1 MLLAEVA
8 ATSDAVAATRSR
20 LAKRAALADLLRR
33 AAPDGEAGLPGH
45 DVEIVVSYLAGELRQ
60 RRTGLGWASL
70 RSLPPPAGSPTLTV
84 EAVDATFEEMAALSG
99 SGSDTARSAAARAL
113 FAAATEREQSFL
125 RGLVAGDLRQ
135 GALDALVVDAV
146 AEAAGVPVDAVRRA
160 VMLRGAT
167 GPVARAALEA
177 PGPTAALTALAGFGL
192 EVGRPVRPMLAQS
205 APDVA
210 AAFDK
215 LGASPAADDPGHRV
229 SVDVKLDGIRIQ
241 VHRDGDAV
249 RVFTRSLDD
258 ITPRVPEIVADARS
272 LASERFVLDGE
283 ALVVGPDGVARPFQ
297 ETAARSATRDAP
309 GAGGGDAGGAGGADG
324 EASEA
329 ALAGALALRP
339 YFFDVLHADGHDL
352 IDAPLHE
359 RLDVLDQV
367 AGSFTVRR
375 LATASPGAAEEFFAE
390 AVREGQEGVVVKSLD
405 APYAAGRRGAGWVK
419 VKPRHTLDLVVL
431 AVEWGSGRRTGL
443 LSNIH
448 LGARDPQGGFVML
461 GKTFK
466 GMTDE
471 MLRWQTERFLEL
483 ETSRTDYVVHV
494 RPEQVVEIAFD
505 GLQRSTRYPGGLAL
519 RFARVLRYRDDKTA
533 DEADTIE
540 AVRALA

>member
-33 AAPDGEAGLPGH
+33 AAARDGDAGGPGD

-70 RSLPPPAGSPTLTV
+70 RSLPPPAAAPTLTV

-99 SGSDTARSAAARAL
+99 PGSDTARSAAATAL

-146 AEAAGVPVDAVRRA
+146 AEAAEVPVDDVRRA

-215 LGASPAADDPGHRV
+215 LGVPPGADDPDHRV

-241 VHRDGDAV
+241 VHRDGDEV

-258 ITPRVPEIVADARS
+258 ITSRVPEIVVDARS
-272 LASERFVLDGE
+272 LPSERFVLDGE

-297 ETAARSATRDAP
+297 ETAARSATRDAA
-309 GAGGGDAGGAGGADG
+309 GAAGTDADAD
-324 EASEA
+324 

-339 YFFDVLHADGHDL
+339 YFFDVLHADGRDL
-352 IDAPLHE
+352 IDAPLRE
-359 RLDVLDQV
+359 RLAVLDRV
-367 AGSFTVRR
+367 ADSFTVHR
-375 LATASPGAAEEFFAE
+375 LTTSSPGAAQQYFAE

-431 AVEWGSGRRTGL
+431 AVERGSGRRTGL

-448 LGARDPQGGFVML
+448 LGARDPETGGFVML

-471 MLRWQTERFLEL
+471 MLRWQTERFREL
-483 ETSRTDYVVHV
+483 EVSDDGWTVTL

-540 AVRALA
+540 GVRSLA

>member
-33 AAPDGEAGLPGH
+33 ASPDEEAGEHGD

-70 RSLPPPAGSPTLTV
+70 RSLPPPAASPTLTI

-99 SGSDTARSAAARAL
+99 PGSDTARSAAARAL

-177 PGPTAALTALAGFGL
+177 PGPTAALAALAGFGL

-215 LGASPAADDPGHRV
+215 LGVPPAADDPGHRV

-241 VHRDGDAV
+241 VHRNGTEV

-258 ITPRVPEIVADARS
+258 ITSRVPEIVADARS

-324 EASEA
+324 EASES
-329 ALAGALALRP
+329 ALAGALELRP
-339 YFFDVLHADGHDL
+339 YFFDVLHADGDDL

-359 RLDVLDQV
+359 RLDVLDRV

-375 LATASPGAAEEFFAE
+375 LRTSSPGAAEEFFAE
-390 AVREGQEGVVVKSLD
+390 VVREGQEGVVVKSLD

-448 LGARDPQGGFVML
+448 LGARDPEGGFVML

-471 MLRWQTERFLEL
+471 MLRWQTERFLAL

-505 GLQRSTRYPGGLAL
+505 GLQRSTRYPGGVAL